1 MAIDASRRLARRLL
15 SMGTDGLYWP
25 WLQEPDG
32 TKLVRLNR
40 RRANKFILGCI
51 IDYQIPANKA
61 WENAE
66 RLAEVVLRDP
76 PNLWRTI
83 TRVSERAWMA
93 RRKKYSWLH
102 RFPAAH
108 QRVWRIGRAIY
119 DTYAGD
125 ARQIW
130 RGRSPEEVK
139 GRLLQLGLGPQLSRM
154 AVGALI
160 DTGHLSGSG
169 DVKADLNV
177 CRSLGRLVHG
187 APLTPHEVT
196 QMTRAMYPRNP
207 WRLDAVLFQLGRGVC
222 KATPQCSRCLLSV
235 CCAYYK
241 RMRRTRRKR
250 LTPARS

>member
-1 MAIDASRRLARRLL
+1 MSSGAHRRLTRRLL
-15 SMGTDGLYWP
+15 SMGTGGLYWP

-32 TKLVRLNR
+32 TSLMRLNR

-51 IDYQIPANKA
+51 IDYQIPADKA
-61 WENAE
+61 WANAA
-66 RLAEVVLRDP
+66 RLAETVLRDP
-76 PNLWRTI
+76 AYLWRSI
-83 TRVSERAWMA
+83 ARIPERVWMA
-93 RRKKYSWLH
+93 RRKEYSWLH

-108 QRVWRIGRAIY
+108 ERVWRIGRAIHE
-119 DTYAGD
+119 TYAGD

-139 GRLLQLGLGPQLSRM
+139 ERLLQLGLGPQLSRM

-160 DTGHLSGSG
+160 DTGHLLGSG

-177 CRSLGRLVHG
+177 CRSLGRLVPG
-187 APLTPHEVT
+187 APVTPDQAT

-222 KATPQCSRCLLSV
+222 RATRKCSRCSLSDA
-235 CCAYYK
+235 CAYYK
-241 RMRRTRRKR
+241 KPRRTPRKR
-250 LTPARS
+250 LTSAWS